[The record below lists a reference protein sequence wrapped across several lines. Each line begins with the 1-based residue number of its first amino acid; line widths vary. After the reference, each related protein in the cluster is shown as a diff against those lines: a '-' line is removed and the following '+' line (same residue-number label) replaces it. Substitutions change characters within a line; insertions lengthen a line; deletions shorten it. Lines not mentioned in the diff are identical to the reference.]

1 MLEWK
6 NNKKMESVKEK
17 EEEQL
22 VQDQKEQRRKNRKE
36 MERQAKVIDNIVS
49 NVLSKQLVKEKIL
62 GLSLSDV
69 DDCEREGQ
77 EYVGLLGGVVGVIFQ
92 TFLNLK
98 NVYGQLEEV
107 NQEEL
112 LNEVVVHVL
121 ELVQTEGGSV
131 VMSVSSAI
139 LRPLADLSL
148 TLDSLSLLSADST
161 LKSKLL
167 SLFL

>member
-1 MLEWK
+1 
-6 NNKKMESVKEK
+6 MESVKEK